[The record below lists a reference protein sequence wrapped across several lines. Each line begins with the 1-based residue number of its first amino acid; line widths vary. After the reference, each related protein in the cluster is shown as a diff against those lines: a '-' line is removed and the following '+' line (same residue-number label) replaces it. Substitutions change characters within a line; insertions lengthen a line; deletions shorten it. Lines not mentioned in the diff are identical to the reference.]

1 MKKEHAQAAICAN
14 IATIKEMASAILMEA
29 ATAAK
34 EASEGNLNGAIG
46 GISSVEKQIHALR
59 PLYEAALT
67 VHQIP
72 TTD

>member
-1 MKKEHAQAAICAN
+1 MKKEHAQAAISAN
-14 IATIKEMASAILMEA
+14 LSTIAEMAATILAEA
-29 ATAAK
+29 KAAAK
-34 EASEGNLNGAIG
+34 DANEGNLNGAIG
-46 GISSVEKQIHALR
+46 GIGIVEKQIHALR